1 MYVTVPLTFCAI
13 LKLFTVNI
21 NWASFLCNGMM
32 SNDTFTASSA
42 FYKEYTSSNTIITVV
57 QSGNTLPL
65 GSVVSKFHL

>member
-42 FYKEYTSSNTIITVV
+42 FYKEYTIYNIQYARYIISYNNYSCT
-57 QSGNTLPL
+57 
-65 GSVVSKFHL
+65 